1 MKLRYASKEGKVPSM
16 STNLLLC
23 FGQISEAWWEV
34 TGFRDGYPS
43 MLPLHTHQEH
53 HEAALIQKVAF
64 AIVTTIT
71 EILRKTL
78 NAAVQKGDISK
89 MVKK

>member
-1 MKLRYASKEGKVPSM
+1 M
-16 STNLLLC
+16 STNLLLR

-43 MLPLHTHQEH
+43 MLPLHTRQEH

-64 AIVTTIT
+64 DSQAIVTTIT

-78 NAAVQKGDISK
+78 NAAVQKGNISK